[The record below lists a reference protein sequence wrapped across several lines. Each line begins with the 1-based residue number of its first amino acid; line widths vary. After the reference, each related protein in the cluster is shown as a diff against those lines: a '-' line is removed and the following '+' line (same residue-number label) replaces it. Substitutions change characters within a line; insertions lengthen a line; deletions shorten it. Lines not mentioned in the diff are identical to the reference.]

1 MEIRQIEYVLAV
13 VDHGSFTRA
22 AAAVHVSQPSLSD
35 GIRRLEAELDV
46 RLFHRLG
53 RSVELTDAGRAFV
66 GPARQLTRDRDA
78 VLESVAG
85 VRGLE
90 AGTLDFVAL
99 STLAADPLGRL
110 VGRYREAYPGVAVRI
125 AAPDDLAAVDAMV
138 LDGRCE
144 LGLTEL
150 PPRRDELVSV
160 SLERQEI
167 VAVCPPG
174 TKLSAPGRLPVGR
187 LRDMPLVMTP
197 RGLSTRDL
205 LERALASAG
214 VEPVI
219 AVETSQ
225 REAIAPL
232 VLAGAGTS
240 FLPAGLA
247 EPLGAQGA
255 VVARLVPT
263 LTRTIGLVHR
273 PAPLTPAGRAFVEL
287 ARARRRPEAAAASSK
302 KDRRR

>member
-1 MEIRQIEYVLAV
+1 MELRQVEYVLAV
-13 VDHGSFTRA
+13 VDRGSFTRA
-22 AAAVHVSQPSLSD
+22 AAAVAVSQPSLSD

-46 RLFHRLG
+46 RLFHRMG

-66 GPARQLTRDRDA
+66 GPARQLVRDRDA
-78 VLESVAG
+78 LLASVAA
-85 VRGLE
+85 VRGVD

-99 STLAADPLGRL
+99 ATLAADLLGGL
-110 VGRYREAYPGVAVRI
+110 VGRFRQAHPGIEVRI

-150 PPRRDELVSV
+150 PPRREELVSV
-160 SLERQEI
+160 ALERQEI

-174 TKLSAPGRLPVGR
+174 TRLPAPGRLPIGR
-187 LRDMPLVMTP
+187 LRELPLVVTP
-197 RGLSTRDL
+197 QGLSIRDL
-205 LERALASAG
+205 LDRALAAAE

-232 VLAGAGTS
+232 VLGGAGTS
-240 FLPAGLA
+240 FLPAALA
-247 EPLGAQGA
+247 EPLAAQGA

-263 LTRTIGLVHR
+263 LTRTIGLLHR
-273 PAPLTPAGRAFVEL
+273 PSPLTPAARAFVQL
-287 ARARRRPEAAAASSK
+287 ARPRRR
-302 KDRRR
+302 R

>member
-1 MEIRQIEYVLAV
+1 MELRQVEYVLAV
-13 VDHGSFTRA
+13 VDRGSFTRA
-22 AAAVHVSQPSLSD
+22 AAAVAVSQPSLSD
-35 GIRRLEAELDV
+35 GIRRLEAEVDV

-53 RSVELTDAGRAFV
+53 RSVELTAAGRAFV
-66 GPARQLTRDRDA
+66 GPARQLVRDRDA
-78 VLESVAG
+78 LLASVAA
-85 VRGLE
+85 VRGVD

-99 STLAADPLGRL
+99 ATLAADLLGGL
-110 VGRYREAYPGVAVRI
+110 VGRFREAHPGIEVRI

-150 PPRRDELVSV
+150 PPRREELVSV
-160 SLERQEI
+160 ALEHQEI

-174 TKLSAPGRLPVGR
+174 TRLPAPGRLPIGR
-187 LRDMPLVMTP
+187 LRELPLVVTP
-197 RGLSTRDL
+197 QGMSIRDL
-205 LERALASAG
+205 IDRALAAAA

-232 VLAGAGTS
+232 VLGGAGTS

-247 EPLGAQGA
+247 APLAEQGA

-263 LTRTIGLVHR
+263 LTRTVGLVHR
-273 PAPLTPAGRAFVEL
+273 PAPLTPAARAFVEL
-287 ARARRRPEAAAASSK
+287 ARPHRALRTAK
-302 KDRRR
+302 KSG

>member
-1 MEIRQIEYVLAV
+1 MEIRQVEYVLAV
-13 VDHGSFTRA
+13 VDRGSFTKA
-22 AAAVHVSQPSLSD
+22 AASMQVSQPSLSD
-35 GIRRLEAELDV
+35 GIRRLENELGV

-53 RSVELTDAGRAFV
+53 RSVELTDAGSAFV
-66 GPARQLTRDRDA
+66 GPARQLARDHNS

-85 VRGLE
+85 VRALRS
-90 AGTLDFVAL
+90 GTLDFVSL

-110 VGRYREAYPGVAVRI
+110 VGGFRKANPGVAVRI
-125 AAPDDLAAVDAMV
+125 AAPDDVAAVDAMV

-150 PPRRDELVSV
+150 PPRRDELVAV
-160 SLERQEI
+160 ALERQEI
-167 VAVCPPG
+167 VAVCPPR
-174 TKLSAPGRLPVGR
+174 TRLPVPGRLPIAK
-187 LRDMPLVMTP
+187 LRDMPLVTTP
-197 RGLSTRDL
+197 RGLSLRDL
-205 LERALASAG
+205 LDRALASAG
-214 VEPVI
+214 VEPLI

-232 VLAGAGTS
+232 VLAGAGIS

-247 EPLGAQGA
+247 KPLAAQGA

-273 PAPLTPAGRAFVEL
+273 PAPLTPAARAFVEL
-287 ARARRRPEAAAASSK
+287 ARPKRR
-302 KDRRR
+302 

>member
-1 MEIRQIEYVLAV
+1 MELRQVDYVLAV
-13 VDHGSFTRA
+13 VDRGSFTKA

-35 GIRRLEAELDV
+35 GIRRLESELGV

-53 RSVELTDAGRAFV
+53 RSVDLTDAGRAFV
-66 GPARQLTRDRDA
+66 GPARRLLRDRDA

-85 VRGLE
+85 VQALE
-90 AGTLDFVAL
+90 VGTIDVVAL

-110 VGRYREAYPGVAVRI
+110 VGQFRAAHPGVVVRI
-125 AAPDDLAAVDAMV
+125 AAPDDLGAVDAMV

-150 PPRRDELVSV
+150 PPRRGELVAV
-160 SLERQEI
+160 ALERQEI
-167 VAVCPPG
+167 VAVCPPR
-174 TKLSAPGRLPVGR
+174 TKLPAPGRLPVGR
-187 LRDMPLVMTP
+187 LDEMPLVMTP

-205 LERALASAG
+205 LDRALASAG

-232 VLAGAGTS
+232 VLGGAGTS
-240 FLPAGLA
+240 FLPAGQA
-247 EPLGAQGA
+247 KTLGAQGA

-273 PAPLTPAGRAFVEL
+273 PAPLSPAARAFVEM
-287 ARARRRPEAAAASSK
+287 ARARKSPRK
-302 KDRRR
+302 KSR

>member
-1 MEIRQIEYVLAV
+1 MDMRQVDYVLAV
-13 VDHGSFTRA
+13 VDRGSFTKA
-22 AAAVHVSQPSLSD
+22 AESMHVSQPSLSD

-66 GPARQLTRDRDA
+66 GPARQLTRDREA
-78 VLESVAG
+78 VVESVAG
-85 VRGLE
+85 VRSLRS
-90 AGTLDFVAL
+90 GTLDFVSL

-110 VGRYREAYPGVAVRI
+110 VGTFRKAHPGIVVRI
-125 AAPDDLAAVDAMV
+125 AAPDDIGAVDAMV

-160 SLERQEI
+160 LLERQEI
-167 VAVCPPG
+167 VAVCPPR
-174 TKLSAPGRLPVGR
+174 THLPAPGRLPVAK
-187 LRDMPLVMTP
+187 LRDMPLVTTP

-205 LERALASAG
+205 LDRALATAG
-214 VEPVI
+214 VEPLI

-240 FLPAGLA
+240 FLPAALA
-247 EPLGAQGA
+247 KSLGAQGA

-273 PAPLTPAGRAFVEL
+273 PAPLSPAARAFVEL
-287 ARARRRPEAAAASSK
+287 ARPRRGR
-302 KDRRR
+302 

>member
-1 MEIRQIEYVLAV
+1 MDLRQVEYVLAV
-13 VDHGSFTRA
+13 VDRGSFTRA
-22 AAAVHVSQPSLSD
+22 AAYMEISQPSLSD

-46 RLFHRLG
+46 RLFDRLG
-53 RSVELTDAGRAFV
+53 RSVELTDAGHAFV
-66 GPARQLTRDRDA
+66 GPARQLLRDRDA
-78 VLESVAG
+78 VIESVAG
-85 VRGLE
+85 VRGLRS
-90 AGTLDFVAL
+90 GTLDIVSL

-110 VGRYREAYPGVAVRI
+110 VGRFRAAYAGIVVHI
-125 AAPDDLAAVDAMV
+125 AAPDDLGAVDAMV

-150 PPRRDELVSV
+150 PPRREELVSV

-174 TKLSAPGRLPVGR
+174 TRLPVPGRLPVAK
-187 LRDMPLVMTP
+187 LRDMPLVTTP

-205 LERALASAG
+205 LDRALAAAG
-214 VEPVI
+214 VEPLI

-247 EPLGAQGA
+247 KSVGAQGA
-255 VVARLVPT
+255 VVARLVPP
-263 LTRTIGLVHR
+263 LTRTVGLVHR
-273 PAPLTPAGRAFVEL
+273 AAPLSPAARAFVEL
-287 ARARRRPEAAAASSK
+287 ARPKRGR
-302 KDRRR
+302 

>member
-1 MEIRQIEYVLAV
+1 MEIRQVEYVLAV
-13 VDHGSFTRA
+13 VDHGSFTKA
-22 AAAVHVSQPSLSD
+22 AASMLVSQPSLSD
-35 GIRRLEAELDV
+35 GIRRLEDELGV

-53 RSVELTDAGRAFV
+53 RSVELTDAGHAFV
-66 GPARQLTRDRDA
+66 GPARRLARDRNA

-85 VRGLE
+85 VRDLK
-90 AGTLDFVAL
+90 AGTLDFVSL

-110 VGRYREAYPGVAVRI
+110 VGRFRKANPGVAVRI
-125 AAPDDLAAVDAMV
+125 SAPDDVGSVDAMV

-150 PPRRDELVSV
+150 PPRREELVAIT
-160 SLERQEI
+160 LERQEI
-167 VAVCPPG
+167 VAVCPPR
-174 TKLSAPGRLPVGR
+174 TRLPAPGRLPLAK
-187 LRDMPLVMTP
+187 LRDMPIVTTP

-205 LERALASAG
+205 LDRALASAG

-240 FLPAGLA
+240 FLPVGLA
-247 EPLGAQGA
+247 ESLGAQGA
-255 VVARLVPT
+255 VVARLVPM

-273 PAPLTPAGRAFVEL
+273 PAPLTPAARAFVEL
-287 ARARRRPEAAAASSK
+287 ARPARRR
-302 KDRRR
+302 

>member
-1 MEIRQIEYVLAV
+1 MEMRQVEYVLAV
-13 VDHGSFTRA
+13 VDRGSFTKA
-22 AAAVHVSQPSLSD
+22 AAALHVSQPSLSD
-35 GIRRLEAELDV
+35 GIRRLESELEV

-53 RSVELTDAGRAFV
+53 RSVELTDAGHAFV
-66 GPARQLTRDRDA
+66 GPARQLTRDRNA

-85 VRGLE
+85 VRSLQT
-90 AGTLDFVAL
+90 GTLDFVAL

-110 VGRYREAYPGVAVRI
+110 VGRFRKAHPGVAVRI
-125 AAPDDLAAVDAMV
+125 AAPEDVGSVDAMV

-150 PPRRDELVSV
+150 PPRRDELVAV

-167 VAVCPPG
+167 VAVCPPR
-174 TKLSAPGRLPVGR
+174 TRLSASGRLPLSK
-187 LRDMPLVMTP
+187 LRDMPLVTTP

-205 LERALASAG
+205 LDRALAAAG

-240 FLPAGLA
+240 FLPAALA
-247 EPLGAQGA
+247 KSLGAQGA

-273 PAPLTPAGRAFVEL
+273 PSPLTPAARAFVEL
-287 ARARRRPEAAAASSK
+287 ARPKRRR
-302 KDRRR
+302 

>member
-1 MEIRQIEYVLAV
+1 MELRQIDYVLAV
-13 VDHGSFTRA
+13 VDRGSFTRGA
-22 AAAVHVSQPSLSD
+22 AAMHVSQPSLSD

-110 VGRYREAYPGVAVRI
+110 VGRFRDAHPGVAVQI

-150 PPRRDELVSV
+150 PPRREALVAV
-160 SLERQEI
+160 PLERQEI

-174 TKLSAPGRLPVGR
+174 TRLPGPGRLPVGR

-197 RGLSTRDL
+197 RGLSIRDL

-214 VEPVI
+214 VEPLI

-225 REAIAPL
+225 REAIPPL
-232 VLAGAGTS
+232 VLSGAGTS

-247 EPLGAQGA
+247 EALGAQGA

-263 LTRTIGLVHR
+263 LTRMIGLVHR
-273 PAPLTPAGRAFVEL
+273 PAPLTPSARAFVEM
-287 ARARRRPEAAAASSK
+287 ARAKRRVRGTVRA
-302 KDRRR
+302 

>member
-1 MEIRQIEYVLAV
+1 MEIRQVEYVLAV
-13 VDHGSFTRA
+13 VDRGSFTKA
-22 AAAVHVSQPSLSD
+22 AAAMGVSQPSLSD
-35 GIRRLEAELDV
+35 GIRRLEAELEV
-46 RLFHRLG
+46 QLFHRLG

-66 GPARQLTRDRDA
+66 GPARQLTRDRNA

-85 VRGLE
+85 VRSVQR
-90 AGTLDFVAL
+90 GTLDFVAL
-99 STLAADPLGRL
+99 STLAADPLGGL
-110 VGRYREAYPGVAVRI
+110 VGRFRRAHPGVVVRI
-125 AAPDDLAAVDAMV
+125 AAPEDVGSVDAMV

-150 PPRRDELVSV
+150 PARREELVAV
-160 SLERQEI
+160 TLERQEI
-167 VAVCPPG
+167 VAVCPPR
-174 TKLSAPGRLPVGR
+174 TRLSASGRLSLAR
-187 LRDMPLVMTP
+187 LRDMPLVTTP

-205 LERALASAG
+205 LDRALAAAG
-214 VEPVI
+214 VEPEI

-247 EPLGAQGA
+247 KSLGAQGA

-273 PAPLTPAGRAFVEL
+273 PTPLTPAARAFVEL
-287 ARARRRPEAAAASSK
+287 ARPRRR
-302 KDRRR
+302 R

>member
-1 MEIRQIEYVLAV
+1 MEMRQVDYVLAV
-13 VDHGSFTRA
+13 VDRGSFTKA
-22 AAAVHVSQPSLSD
+22 AESMHVSQPSLSD

-53 RSVELTDAGRAFV
+53 RSVELTDAGDAFV
-66 GPARQLTRDRDA
+66 GPARQLVRDRDA
-78 VLESVAG
+78 VIESVAG
-85 VRGLE
+85 VRGVRS
-90 AGTLDFVAL
+90 GTLHIVSL

-110 VGRYREAYPGVAVRI
+110 VGRFRKAHPGIVVRI
-125 AAPDDLAAVDAMV
+125 AAPDDVGAIGPMV

-167 VAVCPPG
+167 VAVCPPR
-174 TKLSAPGRLPVGR
+174 TRLPAPGRLPVAK
-187 LRDMPLVMTP
+187 LADMPLVTTP

-205 LERALASAG
+205 VDRALAAAG
-214 VEPVI
+214 VEPRI

-247 EPLGAQGA
+247 KSLGAQGA
-255 VVARLVPT
+255 VIARLVPT

-273 PAPLTPAGRAFVEL
+273 AAPLSPAARAFVEL
-287 ARARRRPEAAAASSK
+287 ARPKRSR
-302 KDRRR
+302 

>member
-1 MEIRQIEYVLAV
+1 
-13 VDHGSFTRA
+13 
-22 AAAVHVSQPSLSD
+22 VSQPSLSD
-35 GIRRLEAELDV
+35 GIRRLEAELGV
-46 RLFHRLG
+46 RLFDRLG
-53 RSVELTDAGRAFV
+53 RSVELTDAGRALV
-66 GPARQLTRDRDA
+66 GPARQLLRDRDA
-78 VLESVAG
+78 ALESVAD

-90 AGTLDFVAL
+90 AGTIDVVAL

-110 VGRYREAYPGVAVRI
+110 VGRFRAAHAGIAVRI

-150 PPRRDELVSV
+150 PPRREELVAV
-160 SLERQEI
+160 TLERQEI

-174 TKLSAPGRLPVGR
+174 TLLPAPGRLPVGR
-187 LRDMPLVMTP
+187 LDEMPLVMTP

-205 LERALASAG
+205 LDRALASAG

-232 VLAGAGTS
+232 VLGGAGTS
-240 FLPAGLA
+240 FLPAGQAKALA
-247 EPLGAQGA
+247 AQGA

-263 LTRTIGLVHR
+263 LTRTVGLVHR
-273 PAPLTPAGRAFVEL
+273 PAPLSPAARAFVEM
-287 ARARRRPEAAAASSK
+287 ARARPPRSARPARSSK
-302 KDRRR
+302 KSR

>member
-1 MEIRQIEYVLAV
+1 MDMRQVDYVLAV
-13 VDHGSFTRA
+13 VDRGSFTKA
-22 AAAVHVSQPSLSD
+22 AESMHVTQPSLSD

-53 RSVELTDAGRAFV
+53 RSVELTDAGHAFV
-66 GPARQLTRDRDA
+66 GPARQLSRDREA
-78 VLESVAG
+78 VIESVAG
-85 VRGLE
+85 VRGVHS
-90 AGTLDFVAL
+90 GTLDVVSL

-110 VGRYREAYPGVAVRI
+110 VGRYRKAHPGIVVRI
-125 AAPDDLAAVDAMV
+125 AAPDDVGAIGPMV

-150 PPRRDELVSV
+150 PPRREELVSV

-167 VAVCPPG
+167 VAVCPPR
-174 TKLSAPGRLPVGR
+174 TRLPAPGRLPVAK
-187 LRDMPLVMTP
+187 LVDMPLVTTP

-205 LERALASAG
+205 VDRALAAAG
-214 VEPVI
+214 VEPRI

-247 EPLGAQGA
+247 RSLGAQGA
-255 VVARLVPT
+255 VIARLVPT

-273 PAPLTPAGRAFVEL
+273 AAPLSPAARAFVEL
-287 ARARRRPEAAAASSK
+287 ARPKRTR
-302 KDRRR
+302 

>member
-1 MEIRQIEYVLAV
+1 MELRQIDYVLAV
-13 VDHGSFTRA
+13 VDEGSFTKA
-22 AAAVHVSQPSLSD
+22 AASMEVSQPSLSD
-35 GIRRLEAELDV
+35 GVRRLEAELDV

-53 RSVELTDAGRAFV
+53 RSVALTDAGSAFV
-66 GPARQLTRDRDA
+66 GPARQLVRDRNA

-85 VRGLE
+85 VQGLR

-99 STLAADPLGRL
+99 STLAADPLGEL
-110 VGRYREAYPGVAVRI
+110 VGRFRKAHPGIVVRI
-125 AAPDDLAAVDAMV
+125 AAPDDVADVDAMV

-150 PPRRDELVSV
+150 PPRRDELVAV
-160 SLERQEI
+160 ALERQEI
-167 VAVCPPG
+167 VAVCPPR
-174 TKLSAPGRLPVGR
+174 TRLSAPGRLPMAR
-187 LRDMPLVMTP
+187 LRDMPLVTTP

-205 LERALASAG
+205 LDRALAAVG
-214 VEPVI
+214 VEPLI

-225 REAIAPL
+225 REAIGPL
-232 VLAGAGTS
+232 VLAGAGTT

-247 EPLGAQGA
+247 STLAARGA

-273 PAPLTPAGRAFVEL
+273 PAPLTPSARAFVEL
-287 ARARRRPEAAAASSK
+287 ARPRRKRRR
-302 KDRRR
+302 